1 MAQPLHELNSV
12 LTIARE
18 PISSQTDI
26 NNGLRKPPASAR
38 DIDPL
43 LTAED
48 VANRLRVSTDW
59 VWDHSSRKKPFLPVI
74 RMGDRTLRY
83 RQSGIEAFID
93 ERERLS
99 TMGLRRTSR

>member
-1 MAQPLHELNSV
+1 MAQPHHEQNSV
-12 LTIARE
+12 LTVASD

-48 VANRLRVSTDW
+48 VANRLGVSTDW

-74 RMGDRTLRY
+74 RMGDGTRRY

-93 ERERLS
+93 ERESRS
-99 TMGLRRTSR
+99 PTGLRRTGR

>member
-1 MAQPLHELNSV
+1 V
-12 LTIARE
+12 LTIARD
-18 PISSQTDI
+18 PISSQTGI

-74 RMGDRTLRY
+74 RMGDGTLRY

-99 TMGLRRTSR
+99 TMGLRRIGR

>member
-12 LTIARE
+12 LTVARG
-18 PISSQTDI
+18 PISSQTEI
-26 NNGLRKPPASAR
+26 NLGSRKPPASAR

-74 RMGDRTLRY
+74 RMGDGTLRY

-99 TMGLRRTSR
+99 TMGLRRAGR